1 MQRKESILQAA
12 KDGEGMVLEVAE
24 EDEAIVPVP
33 VYHESI
39 HELLVQIGIK
49 ERFLQISSNNAKAT
63 GTALTRLKN
72 IMEYFGLKV
81 PTKDNEVISFF
92 LDMTPKAVESYGKYV
107 RENLGRSPS
116 TVYSILIGR
125 SLFIFIFILIL

>member
-1 MQRKESILQAA
+1 LQRKESILQAA

-24 EDEAIVPVP
+24 EDEAMVPVP
-33 VYHESI
+33 VYQESI
-39 HELLVQIGIK
+39 HEL
-49 ERFLQISSNNAKAT
+49 LQISSNNAKAT

>member
-12 KDGEGMVLEVAE
+12 KDGEGMILQAAE
-24 EDEAIVPVP
+24 EDEAMVVP

-39 HELLVQIGIK
+39 HELLIQIGLK
-49 ERFLQISSNNAKAT
+49 ERYLQISSNLKFA

-72 IMEYFGLKV
+72 VMEHFGLSI
-81 PTKDNEVISFF
+81 PTKEDVISFF
-92 LDMTPKAVESYGKYV
+92 LGITPKAVESYAKYV
-107 RENLGRSPS
+107 REILGRSPS

-125 SLFIFIFILIL
+125 